1 MNNTLHDEKAHK
13 PRKRFGQN
21 FLHDAR
27 IIQRIVSSIAPKEN
41 EPVLEIGPGQG
52 ALTGILLPHKPQLT
66 AVELDRDLAALLRVK
81 FAGDNHFSLIEGDAL
96 KFDLATLGA
105 GPQSV
110 RVVGNLPY
118 NISTPLLFHL
128 LAQRA
133 LIRDMHFM
141 LQKEVVMRLAAAPDS
156 KDYGRLSIMAQY
168 YCQVIHLFDVPPG
181 CFFPPPKV
189 MSAIVRLIPRE
200 PALAATDTQLLS
212 QIVNLAFQQRRKT
225 LRNTLKSIASEDLL
239 QTAGINP
246 DARAET
252 LAVDD
257 FVRLANTLAQST
269 INSAKVDPAQKKQA
283 RTNGDT
289 ASCPA

>member
-1 MNNTLHDEKAHK
+1 MTNAHEEKFHK

-52 ALTGILLPHKPQLT
+52 ALTAILLPYKPQLT
-66 AVELDRDLAALLRVK
+66 AVELDRDLAAMLRTK
-81 FAGDNHFSLIEGDAL
+81 FSDEKHFTLIEGDAL
-96 KFDLATLGA
+96 AFDLHNLHTAPGSL
-105 GPQSV
+105 

-128 LAQRA
+128 LSQREC
-133 LIRDMHFM
+133 IRDMHFM
-141 LQKEVVMRLAAAPDS
+141 LQKEVVQRLAAEPGS

-168 YCQVIHLFDVPPG
+168 YCRVIPLFDVPPG

-189 MSAIVRLIPRE
+189 MSAIVRLQPCE
-200 PALAATDTQLLS
+200 PPLVANDTQTLS
-212 QIVNLAFQQRRKT
+212 QLVNIAFQQRRKT
-225 LRNTLKSIASEDLL
+225 LRNTLKSIASESQIIAAD
-239 QTAGINP
+239 INP

-252 LAVDD
+252 LSVTD
-257 FVRLANTLAQST
+257 FVRLSNQLGADNST
-269 INSAKVDPAQKKQA
+269 DKRNGESPA
-283 RTNGDT
+283 
-289 ASCPA
+289 CPV